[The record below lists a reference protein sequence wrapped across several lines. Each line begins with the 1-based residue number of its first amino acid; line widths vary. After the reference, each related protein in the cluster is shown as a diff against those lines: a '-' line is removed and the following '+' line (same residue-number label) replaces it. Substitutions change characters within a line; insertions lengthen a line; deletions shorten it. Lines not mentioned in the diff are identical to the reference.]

1 MDVFFDIVILVVLLV
16 LGVPVPFCFMAA
28 VLFMFLLGDY
38 SPIYIISTG
47 FHKVNSMSVLA
58 ILFFILMGGLMSYG
72 GIAVRLVAISDT
84 ILGRTKSGLGTVSI
98 VSSAIFGALSGTC
111 TAAVAAIGSVMI
123 PRMVDRGY
131 PRGQA
136 TALVACPSVLG
147 QLIPPSV
154 PMILYAWVTWQSVA
168 ACFLSTVVPAI
179 IMVGLYTLVNWIM
192 CRKLDIQVLPKI
204 SAGEQV
210 REFAKAVYG
219 GFFAL
224 LMPVIV
230 LGGIYGGIFTP
241 TEAAGIAVLYCL
253 PVGFFIYR
261 SLNLRRF
268 ADALISSV
276 TTSGVVV
283 LMVFFVMILSQ
294 LYVMESVPQRL
305 IASLTGF
312 TDNKIVILLM
322 VNLFLLILG
331 MLMDDFSGTL
341 LAAPLLFPLMKE
353 LGIHP
358 VHFAAILGTNLGL
371 GNKTPPTAPILYLAG
386 RIGNCRINELMKPAV
401 IFMTTCSLPIVLLV
415 TYFPIL
421 SLWLPRLLMPK
432 LVPARYVTLTVFGW

>member
-1 MDVFFDIVILVVLLV
+1 MDVFFDIVILVGLLV

-47 FHKVNSMSVLA
+47 FHKVNSMAVLA
-58 ILFFILMGGLMSYG
+58 ILFFILMGGLMGSG
-72 GIAVRLVAISDT
+72 GIAVRLVAISDV

-98 VSSAIFGALSGTC
+98 VSSAIFGAMAGTC
-111 TAAVAAIGSVMI
+111 TAAVAAIGSIMI
-123 PRMVDRGY
+123 PRMVERGY
-131 PRGQA
+131 SRGHA

-168 ACFLSTVVPAI
+168 ACFLSTVVPAFMMI
-179 IMVGLYTLVNWIM
+179 GLYIFVNWIM
-192 CRKLDIQVLPKI
+192 CRKANIQVMPKV
-204 SAGEQV
+204 AHGQQMKD
-210 REFAKAVYG
+210 FGKAVYG

-230 LGGIYGGIFTP
+230 LGGIYGGVFTP

-261 SLNLRRF
+261 SLNLRQF
-268 ADALISSV
+268 GDTLVSSV

-294 LYVMESVPQRL
+294 MYIMESVPQRL
-305 IASLTGF
+305 IAFLTGF
-312 TDNKIVILLM
+312 TENKIVILLM

-341 LAAPLLFPLMKE
+341 LAAPLLFPLIVE

-371 GNKTPPTAPILYLAG
+371 GNKTPPTAPILYLAC
-386 RIGNCRINELMKPAV
+386 RIGNCRIDELMKPAV
-401 IFMTTCSLPIVLLV
+401 TFMTICSLPIVLLV
-415 TYFPIL
+415 TYFPFL
-421 SLWLPRLLMPK
+421 SLWLPNLLLPK

>member
-1 MDVFFDIVILVVLLV
+1 MDVFIDIVILVGLLV
-16 LGVPVPFCFMAA
+16 MGVPVPFCFMAA

-38 SPIYIISTG
+38 NPIYIISTG

-58 ILFFILMGGLMSYG
+58 ILFFILMGGLMGYG
-72 GIAVRLVAISDT
+72 GIAARLVAISDI

-98 VSSAIFGALSGTC
+98 VSSAVFGALAGTC
-111 TAAVAAIGSVMI
+111 TAAVAAIGSIMI
-123 PRMVDRGY
+123 PRMVERGY

-168 ACFLSTVVPAI
+168 ACFLSTVVPGI
-179 IMVGLYTLVNWIM
+179 IMVGLYSFVNWLM
-192 CRKLDIQVLPKI
+192 CRKVDIQILPKY
-204 SAGEQV
+204 STRQQV
-210 REFAKAVYG
+210 RDFGRAIFK

-253 PVGFFIYR
+253 PVGLFIYR
-261 SLNLRRF
+261 SLNLKQF
-268 ADALISSV
+268 GEALITSV

-294 LYVMESVPQRL
+294 MYVMESVPQRL
-305 IASLTGF
+305 ISTLTGF
-312 TDNKIVILLM
+312 TDNRVVILLM

-386 RIGNCRINELMKPAV
+386 RIGNCKFNELLRPAV
-401 IFMTTCSLPIVLLV
+401 TFMTTCSLPVVLAV
-415 TYFPIL
+415 TYFPFL
-421 SLWLPRLLMPK
+421 SLWLPRLLVPK